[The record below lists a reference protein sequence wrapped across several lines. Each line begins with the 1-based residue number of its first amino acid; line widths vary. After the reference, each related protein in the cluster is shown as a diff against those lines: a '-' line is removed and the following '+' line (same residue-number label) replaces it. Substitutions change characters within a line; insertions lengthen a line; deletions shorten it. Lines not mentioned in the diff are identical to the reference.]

1 MHWYEDDALWSAFAA
16 TMFPPARAGSAAAL
30 VSSSPLP
37 DFPPGTGVQVPRDA
51 HESPAPGG
59 RLLVDVMGEE
69 VPTGRLGRPKAVD
82 LPDGARV
89 VRRDIVLGSRGRL
102 VVRGRRK

>member
-30 VSSSPLP
+30 VASSPLP

-82 LPDGARV
+82 LPDAAHV
-89 VRRDIVLGSRGRL
+89 VQRDTVLGSRGRL